1 MSVQQV
7 LFSGDP
13 PSVGQQSY
21 TSAGS
26 FTWTAPAGVT
36 SVCVVCVGAGGDGG
50 SNKHGD
56 GGGGLGWKNNIPV
69 TPGQSYAVVVG
80 TKPGGTSYFIDTNT
94 VYGLSLIHI

>member
-1 MSVQQV
+1 MSIQQV
-7 LFSGDP
+7 LFSGTLITG
-13 PSVGQQSY
+13 GQQEY

-56 GGGGLGWKNNIPV
+56 GGGGLGWKNNCLL
-69 TPGQSYAVVVG
+69 Y
-80 TKPGGTSYFIDTNT
+80 TSPSPRD
-94 VYGLSLIHI
+94 S